1 VPNPI
6 KFVGSFSGIKFFS
19 EYYAKVIYPTNIV
32 SLSVYFGCET
42 FRTSRPKQEILG
54 NGDENPVLNE
64 KKWLLRRNKMKT
76 HTFAPSFYLKAI

>member
-1 VPNPI
+1 VND
-6 KFVGSFSGIKFFS
+6 
-19 EYYAKVIYPTNIV
+19 YAKVIYPTYIV

-64 KKWLLRRNKMKT
+64 KKWFLRRNNLKA
-76 HTFAPSFYLKAI
+76 HTFTPSNYLKTI